1 MQVVVAGVD
10 YLQFV
15 QRKKNTKKKFFHEN
29 VLIKSVH
36 ITVQSDWKR
45 AQFQIKNYT
54 SVLRSNL
61 RCRLTL
67 EETQNV
73 IFTLH
78 SSF

>member
-1 MQVVVAGVD
+1 LLLLVWIT
-10 YLQFV
+10 YNLFKE
-15 QRKKNTKKKFFHEN
+15 RKTRRKKFFHEN

-36 ITVQSDWKR
+36 IKVRSDWKR

-73 IFTLH
+73 IFTLD